1 MFLDW
6 LFGKT
11 NNDNA
16 VDLTLTSI
24 LPVGAMREIESGNL
38 PVFNTATIVMSKNEI
53 CHFIDKSIL
62 VAEEKRKS
70 YKSNRF
76 GSSIRIL
83 KGWTIHLGNGNMSPN
98 ITSVQSFHKG
108 ILYITNE
115 RIVFSSQKEVF
126 DKKLK
131 NLSSIIPYKDG
142 ITFQFGDRT
151 YNVLLCDAKYALTI
165 LNILTANN

>member
-24 LPVGAMREIESGNL
+24 LPAGAMREIESGNL

-70 YKSNRF
+70 YK
-76 GSSIRIL
+76 
-83 KGWTIHLGNGNMSPN
+83 
-98 ITSVQSFHKG
+98 
-108 ILYITNE
+108 
-115 RIVFSSQKEVF
+115 
-126 DKKLK
+126 
-131 NLSSIIPYKDG
+131 
-142 ITFQFGDRT
+142 
-151 YNVLLCDAKYALTI
+151 
-165 LNILTANN
+165 